1 MIIPISIPSNLP
13 FSLTL
18 YYRHRIMTNQLFSE
32 IKGELQRGV
41 HKKGH
46 SFRYGTLATVGL
58 ETMPRLRTVVLRK
71 VSEDLKLTFF
81 TDKRSKKLI
90 HIKENNKV
98 SMLFYDPKQ
107 LLQLK
112 VEGLAYTIGDATI
125 LKKYWSGVQP
135 NSRKDYTT
143 KHAPGSSISNHDKVE
158 YLDDE
163 NYFCIV
169 EIEPFRIEY
178 LKLKRPHHLRVQFS
192 KKEEEWVGE
201 FLVP

>member
-1 MIIPISIPSNLP
+1 
-13 FSLTL
+13 
-18 YYRHRIMTNQLFSE
+18 MTDTFFSE
-32 IKGELQRGV
+32 LKSELQKGA
-41 HKKGH
+41 HKKEH
-46 SFRYGTLATVGL
+46 AFRHGTLATVGL

-71 VSEDLKLTFF
+71 VSADLKLTFF

-107 LLQLK
+107 LLQVK
-112 VEGLAYTIGDATI
+112 VEGLANTISDEGI
-125 LKKYWSGVQP
+125 LKKYWSGLQS

-143 KHAPGSSISNHDKVE
+143 ERAPGSTISNPDTVE
-158 YLDDE
+158 YLNDE
-163 NYFCIV
+163 NHFCIV

-178 LKLKRPHHLRVQFS
+178 LKLKRPNHLRVQFS
-192 KKEEEWVGE
+192 KQEGEWVGE

>member
-1 MIIPISIPSNLP
+1 
-13 FSLTL
+13 
-18 YYRHRIMTNQLFSE
+18 MTDRFFSE
-32 IKGELQRGV
+32 LKRELQQGV

-107 LLQLK
+107 LLQVK
-112 VEGLAYTIGDATI
+112 VEGLANSISDAPI
-125 LKKYWSGVQP
+125 LKKYWNAVQP

-143 KHAPGSSISNHDKVE
+143 AHAPGSSISNPDKVD
-158 YLDDE
+158 YLNDE
-163 NYFCIV
+163 NYFCIL

-178 LKLKRPHHLRVQFS
+178 LKLKRPNHLRVQFS
-192 KKEEEWVGE
+192 KKEGEWVGE

>member
-1 MIIPISIPSNLP
+1 M
-13 FSLTL
+13 TD
-18 YYRHRIMTNQLFSE
+18 RIFSE
-32 IKGELQRGV
+32 LKKELEQGV
-41 HKKGH
+41 HEKGH
-46 SFRYGTLATVGL
+46 SFRYATLATVGL
-58 ETMPRLRTVVLRK
+58 DTMPRLRTVVLRQ

-112 VEGLAYTIGDATI
+112 VEGLAYAIEEAPI
-125 LKKYWSGVQP
+125 LKTYWSAVP
-135 NSRKDYTT
+135 LNSRKDYTT
-143 KHAPGSSISNHDKVE
+143 ERAPGSSISNHDTVE

-163 NYFCIV
+163 NHFGVV
-169 EIEPFRIEY
+169 EIEPVRIEY

-192 KKEEEWVGE
+192 KEKGAWIGE